1 MLMTDLLD
9 PTAVDLADFQ
19 PLVLSFDSVHHTT
32 LHLFFRMF
40 HDMEATTSDFSKV
53 SALVRSQIRFALK
66 NENVKNLFEFDKIM
80 LETPY
85 QVIRDRRLK
94 ELEWADDLLGRE
106 AIRYVSKSFSVQ
118 S

>member
-1 MLMTDLLD
+1 M
-9 PTAVDLADFQ
+9 
-19 PLVLSFDSVHHTT
+19 LSFDSVHHTT

-40 HDMEATTSDFSKV
+40 HDMEATMYDFSKV
-53 SALVRSQIRFALK
+53 SALVRSQIRYALK
-66 NENVKNLFEFDKIM
+66 IESVKTMFEFDKVI

-106 AIRYVSKSFSVQ
+106 AIR
-118 S
+118 

>member
-1 MLMTDLLD
+1 MQILTSTCGD
-9 PTAVDLADFQ
+9 TAVDLADFQ
-19 PLVLSFDSVHHTT
+19 PLVLSFGSVHHTT

-53 SALVRSQIRFALK
+53 SALVRSQIRYALK
-66 NENVKNLFEFDKIM
+66 NENVKNLFEFDKVM
-80 LETPY
+80 LDTPY

-106 AIRYVSKSFSVQ
+106 AIRFVLLS
-118 S
+118 